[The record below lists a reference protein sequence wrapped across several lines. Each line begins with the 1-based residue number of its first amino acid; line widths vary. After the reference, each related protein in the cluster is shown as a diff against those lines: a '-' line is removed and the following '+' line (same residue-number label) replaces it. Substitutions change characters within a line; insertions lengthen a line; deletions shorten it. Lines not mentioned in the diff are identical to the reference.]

1 MIQCGERDLYVLEMD
16 AEGFE
21 EEESPLEGLV
31 TGKYGITN
39 SCADVWIWD
48 NFESLHLTEVKWRF
62 FPSTFG
68 MFRSK
73 ILVPFRKIF
82 VSVKFIFYLG
92 VKELIDKKISYVC
105 FRMCHAIT

>member
-1 MIQCGERDLYVLEMD
+1 MTKEYLHLAPVCIFSHTCSRQAIMRDLYALEMD

-48 NFESLHLTEVKWRF
+48 NFGELALD
-62 FPSTFG
+62 
-68 MFRSK
+68 RSE
-73 ILVPFRKIF
+73 IDNFSF
-82 VSVKFIFYLG
+82 DFWHVSQQDSCPV
-92 VKELIDKKISYVC
+92 S
-105 FRMCHAIT
+105 